1 MPDLGHLC
9 SRKLSKII
17 DLPKKKKAK
26 TKTNMFVLSTT
37 RKKSNQTLGGSA
49 KKVLPHFYAIMYQ
62 FNV

>member
-17 DLPKKKKAK
+17 DLPKKKAK

-37 RKKSNQTLGGSA
+37 RKKSNQTLGGNA
-49 KKVLPHFYAIMYQ
+49 KKVLPYFYAIMYQ
-62 FNV
+62 VNV